1 VKQDIKPRLLILT
14 SSFPGGRDDETC
26 GYVRQFAR
34 RLSSEFKVT
43 VLAPADRQA
52 ESLSGEPYKL
62 IRSSSFLPDRF
73 NPFQSATDLNR
84 LREANILVKLAA
96 ALALIGFLAKALR
109 LALQADVICSH
120 WLLPS
125 GLIGALLS
133 RFSGKPHL
141 AVEHSGALHLLAS
154 LRGGKWLARFIVAGS
169 RRVVVVSQDLQRKLI
184 ALCPDASRKSTV
196 ISMGVEANQRSFDIS
211 CRGDRL
217 WSPQIDKRAHRQ
229 RWPGSQSG
237 ATRDSRPYI
246 EIEPSILFIGR
257 LTKIKGVDVL
267 LEALHENRSARLVI
281 AGDGPERNCLEQ
293 LAAHLAIDAE
303 FIGQVN
309 AATRDTLLASCDVV
323 VIPSRVLANQRT
335 EGMPVVCLEAMAA
348 GCAVIASRTGGLA
361 EIIRDQH
368 NGLLF
373 EPDNTP
379 MLAAKLRL
387 LLNDAALRAHLGEN
401 ARRTAMDYAWPRV
414 AERFAR
420 LINDSLDDDAIDKDT
435 SANTERAAC

>member
-14 SSFPGGRDDETC
+14 SSFPNGPNDETC

-34 RLSSEFKVT
+34 RLSSEFNVT
-43 VLAPADRQA
+43 VLAPADRHA
-52 ESLSGEPYKL
+52 ETISGEPYRL
-62 IRSSSFLPDRF
+62 ARSSTLLPTRF

-84 LREANILVKLAA
+84 LREASVPVKLAA
-96 ALALIGFLAKALR
+96 AIALIGFLAKALR

-133 RFSGKPHL
+133 RCTGKPHI

-154 LRGGKWLARFIVAGS
+154 MRGGKWLGRFIVAGS

-196 ISMGVEANQRSFDIS
+196 IPMGVEANHGSFDIS

-217 WSPQIDKRAHRQ
+217 WSPQIANQAISDDERAYQ
-229 RWPGSQSG
+229 PG
-237 ATRDSRPYI
+237 ATRDGPPYM
-246 EIEPSILFIGR
+246 ETKPSILFIGR

-267 LEALHENRSARLVI
+267 LEALRVNHSARLII
-281 AGDGPERNCLEQ
+281 AGDGPERNRLEQ
-293 LAAHLAIDAE
+293 LAARLSINVE
-303 FIGQVN
+303 FVGQIN

-323 VIPSRVLANQRT
+323 VIPSRLLASQRT
-335 EGMPVVCLEAMAA
+335 EGTPVVCLEAMAA

-373 EPDNTP
+373 EPDNAP
-379 MLAAKLRL
+379 MLASKLRL
-387 LLNDAALRAHLGEN
+387 LLNDAALRAHLGQN

-414 AERFAR
+414 AATFAR
-420 LINDSLDDDAIDKDT
+420 LIKDSLNDDAIDNDT
-435 SANTERAAC
+435 SANAERAAC